1 VIEKALSEAKCVIVL
16 WSSLSVNS
24 EYVKQK
30 QQKLWNKN
38 NFPTNMEKVSPPAI
52 FKRLYTLSLFGWEGS
67 KDSRIFES
75 LSQKSMPQLLVL

>member
-1 VIEKALSEAKCVIVL
+1 MIEKALSEAKCVIVL

-38 NFPTNMEKVSPPAI
+38 NFPTNIEKVSPPAI
-52 FKRLYTLSLFGWEGS
+52 FKRLYTLSLLGWEGS
-67 KDSRIFES
+67 KDSRIFDS
-75 LSQKSMPQLLVL
+75 LSQKSKPQLLVL